1 MINTVAPN
9 LASLILNGL
18 CDLSTATVTAAINYY
33 RHTVQFDD
41 PAKVKERLD
50 GLKVPVL
57 SIFGTGDKH
66 LSVASA
72 KGSRKFI
79 KVGVEWFLS
88 FSDPIFYLV
97 CSYQASVTPK
107 HPLPGKIRNI
117 APP

>member
-1 MINTVAPN
+1 MNQVHLVTTSVFLTTVIMINTVAPN

-33 RHTVQFDD
+33 RHTVQFGD
-41 PAKVKERLD
+41 PAKDEKRLD

-57 SIFGTGDKH
+57 SIFGTGDKY

-79 KVGVEWFLS
+79 KVGVEWFSS
-88 FSDPIFYLV
+88 FSDPVFCLV
-97 CSYQASVTPK
+97 CLY
-107 HPLPGKIRNI
+107 
-117 APP
+117 